1 MFSGTLRFQLDPF
14 DEFSDVEIWEVL
26 EQVFMAD
33 SVRQMDGQLDS
44 AIEEAG
50 SNISQGQRQLICIAR
65 AALRKCKILV
75 MDEATAAVDPHTD
88 EMIQK
93 VLRGSLIRSDTTVLT
108 IAHRLNTIADYD
120 RILVLANGGV
130 GEFGDPKKLLRKPS
144 SLFYKMYH
152 CL

>member
-14 DEFSDVEIWEVL
+14 NEFSDVELWGVL
-26 EQVFMAD
+26 EKVFMTSFVKEMQGGLNA
-33 SVRQMDGQLDS
+33 V
-44 AIEEAG
+44 IEESG

-65 AALRKCKILV
+65 AALRRCKILV

-93 VLRGSLIRSDTTVLT
+93 VLRGDLIRSGTTVLT

-120 RILVLANGGV
+120 RVLVLANGKV
-130 GEFGDPKKLLRKPS
+130 GEFGNPKKLLRRPT

>member
-1 MFSGTLRFQLDPF
+1 MFSGSLRFQLDPYN
-14 DEFSDVEIWEVL
+14 DFSDVEIWEIL
-26 EQVFMAD
+26 DLVFMAD
-33 SVRQMDGQLDS
+33 SVREMDGGLD
-44 AIEEAG
+44 AVIEEAG

-65 AALRKCKILV
+65 AALRKCKVLV

-88 EMIQK
+88 DMIQK
-93 VLRGSLIRSDTTVLT
+93 VLRGKLIHGGTTVLT

-120 RILVLANGGV
+120 RVLVLANGGV